1 VTATVGGAQATVQY
15 AGGSS
20 GIVAGVMQVNLQIPM
35 GITPG
40 NAVPVTL
47 QVGTATTPTGVT
59 IAVTN

>member
-1 VTATVGGAQATVQY
+1 VQY